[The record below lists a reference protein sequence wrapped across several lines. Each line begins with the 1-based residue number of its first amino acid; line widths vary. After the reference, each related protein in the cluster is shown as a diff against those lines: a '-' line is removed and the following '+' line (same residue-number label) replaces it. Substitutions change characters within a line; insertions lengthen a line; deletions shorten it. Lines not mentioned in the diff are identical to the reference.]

1 MNAPVC
7 AKFTQLMTLIRLLI
21 LLGFFRTA
29 IAQELWMY
37 PNQGQWDDRILFN
50 MPLSSGRLYIE
61 QSGLTFLLSNATL
74 HDHDKHEHN
83 HEETTVYHAIQHRF
97 LHAQST
103 EFTTK
108 DSSAH
113 YHNYFLGNDQSKWKS
128 KIHGVQKVSSEY
140 YFPTGS
146 LYYLTNEPQFAFHI
160 QLNPYGDL
168 HDLDFAI
175 DGADSIFIDQ
185 NGNLHFTHRFGEI
198 TYSAPKAWNIIS
210 ESQKEEVPIDFVLE
224 NNLISFQVGENYNP
238 SLPLFIDPSLT
249 FSTFTGSPV
258 DNWGFTA
265 TPDVNG
271 NLFGG
276 GIVFGSGYPSSTG
289 AYDPSYN
296 SGTGTFPMDVGIT
309 KFNANGTA
317 LLYST
322 YLGGSGNETPHS
334 IVCAPNGELYIYG
347 VTSSTNF
354 PMAGQPFDNTFNG
367 GPYQLQ
373 NSLEFNGSD
382 IYIARLNPNGTALLS
397 STYIG
402 GTSTDGLN
410 AASLFYNYGDQF
422 RGEIVLDANQNV
434 YISSTTT
441 STNFPTAGAF
451 QGLLNGAQDAVVFKM
466 NAGLSQLM
474 WSTYFGGSGAES
486 GNSITVGTNGS
497 VYVAGGTTSSSL
509 AITGGHDLTFN
520 GGSADGYALRINAGS
535 GAMQSGTYMGQSEYD
550 QTYFVRTDVN
560 NSVYVYGQSESSW
573 AITPGCYGNANSG
586 QFIRKYAQDL
596 SVPNWTTMIG
606 ASTGQVEL
614 SPTAFL
620 ISDCY
625 DIYLAGWGGQ
635 LNQLYGQ
642 ASFSTTN
649 NFPVT
654 LDAYQ
659 LNTNGSNFYIAV
671 LDQDASALK
680 YATFM
685 GGITSSSNHV
695 DGGTSRFDNQG
706 RIYHAV
712 CGACGG
718 NDFGF
723 TSTPGSWSPTNQSTN
738 CNLACFKF
746 ELSTIEAI
754 AAQPAPL
761 ICIPQSVFFDNNSQ
775 NANSFFWD
783 FGDGNTSNAYE
794 PIHAYTTPGTY
805 DVLLVAFDSTGCF
818 TPDSVLVTV
827 NIGDFTAGAIQ
838 PTASICAG
846 DSYQLEA
853 FGGSTYTWSPAN
865 VLDNPSSPT
874 PTATI
879 FTTTT
884 FSVIVADSCGSDT
897 LEVILDVSIPSIS
910 LPNDTTICLGE
921 SVPISA
927 TASGNISWS
936 PGNFLNTTSGP
947 NVISTPQNN
956 ITYTATTTSNI
967 GCTAQDSMTILV
979 FNNPPEPQLID
990 SVFLCFGASMP
1001 LTAGGGTSYFWY
1013 PNNNLV
1019 GGNNPTVQINP
1030 LQDQYY
1036 FVDVTNSCGTE
1047 TDSVWVSILTAQIWA
1062 GNDTIVCPG
1071 RPANLWASGAL
1082 YYEWSPAANGSS
1094 ANGSEVSVIPPF
1106 NTTYMVIGTDAQGCQ
1121 DSAYVQVNLFQP
1133 AFVSAGPDIF
1143 AVQGDIIQLTA
1154 DPSGPGTF
1162 LWSPAAEVSCPS
1174 CQSTVVTPNQN
1185 AIYSVFFTDQ
1195 NGCTAQSQVNIF
1207 FDPFFYVPNTFTPD
1221 GDMFNQY
1228 FRVIGGNYLEVE
1240 VSIYDRWGELIYQFN
1255 DLKDYWDGSYN
1266 FRPCQDG
1273 TYTWKI
1279 KYTDYQNRKEILTG
1293 HVNLLR

>member
-1 MNAPVC
+1 MS
-7 AKFTQLMTLIRLLI
+7 LLRF
-21 LLGFFRTA
+21 LVLFGFFQTA
-29 IAQELWMY
+29 FAQGLWMY
-37 PNQGQWDDRILFN
+37 PNQGQWDERILYN

-61 QSGLTFLLSNATL
+61 QEGLTFFLSNATFHA
-74 HDHDKHEHN
+74 HDHDKTVEH
-83 HEETTVYHAIQHRF
+83 HEEAPVYHALQQRF
-97 LHAQST
+97 VHAQKAT
-103 EFTTK
+103 FTSS
-108 DSSAH
+108 DSSQH

-128 KIHGVQKVSSEY
+128 KIHGVKKLNAAH
-140 YFPTGS
+140 YFPNGS
-146 LYYLTNEPQFAFHI
+146 LHYLTNEQQFAFHL
-160 QLNPYGDL
+160 QLEAFADI
-168 HDLDFAI
+168 HELDFEI
-175 DGADSIFIDQ
+175 NGADSLFIDER
-185 NGNLHFTHRFGEI
+185 GILHLTHRFGEI
-198 TYSAPKAWNIIS
+198 TYSAPKAWNLIS
-210 ESQKEEVPIDFVLE
+210 ETEKKEVQVVFAL
-224 NNLISFQVGENYNP
+224 NNNVVSFQVGSDYQP
-238 SLPLFIDPSLT
+238 DLPLYIDPSLT

-276 GIVFGSGYPSSTG
+276 GIVFGSGYPSSSG
-289 AYDPSYN
+289 AFDATYN
-296 SGTGTFPMDVGIT
+296 SGTGSFPMDVGIT

-334 IVCAPNGELYIYG
+334 IVSAANGELYVYG

-354 PMAGQPFDNTFNG
+354 PMAGQPFDNSFNG

-382 IYIARLNPNGTALLS
+382 IYIARFNPNGTALLS
-397 STYIG
+397 STYVG

-434 YISSTTT
+434 YVSSTTT
-441 STNFPTAGAF
+441 SSNFPTQNGF
-451 QGLLNGAQDAVVFKM
+451 QTLLNGSQDAVIFKM

-474 WSTYFGGSGAES
+474 WSSYFGGSGAES
-486 GNSITVGTNGS
+486 GNSIATGTNGS

-520 GGSADGYALRINAGS
+520 GGSADGYALRINAAS
-535 GAMQSGTYMGQSEYD
+535 GALQSGTYMGQSEYD

-560 NSVYVYGQSESSW
+560 NAVYVYGQSESSW

-586 QFIRKYAQDL
+586 QFLRKYAQDL
-596 SVPNWTTMIG
+596 SVTNWTTMIG
-606 ASTGQVEL
+606 AGTGHVEL
-614 SPTAFL
+614 SPTSFL

-671 LDQDASALK
+671 LDQDASSLK

-723 TSTPGSWSPTNQSTN
+723 TSTPGVWSPTNQSSN

-761 ICIPQSVFFDNNSQ
+761 ICIPQNVFFDNNSQ
-775 NANSFFWD
+775 NANSYFWD
-783 FGDGNTSNAYE
+783 FGDGTTSNLYE
-794 PIHAYTTPGTY
+794 PTHAYTTPGVY

-818 TPDSVLVTV
+818 TPDSVIVTV
-827 NIGDFTAGAIQ
+827 NIGAFVAGAVQ
-838 PTASICAG
+838 PNSSICAG

-853 FGGSTYTWSPAN
+853 YGGSTYSWTPAN
-865 VLDNPSSPT
+865 VLNNPSSPT

-884 FSVIVADSCGSDT
+884 FSVIVSDSCGSDT
-897 LEVILDVSIPSIS
+897 LDVTLIVDTPSIT
-910 LPNDTTICLGE
+910 LPNDTTICIGE
-921 SVPISA
+921 SVSITA
-927 TASGNISWS
+927 TATGNINWS
-936 PGNFLNTTSGP
+936 PGNFLNTTTGP
-947 NVISTPQNN
+947 TVISTPQNN
-956 ITYTATTTSNI
+956 ITYTATLTSGI
-967 GCTAQDSMTILV
+967 GCTAQDSMSISV
-979 FNNPPEPQLID
+979 FNNPPVPQLID
-990 SVFLCFGASMP
+990 SVALCYGASMP
-1001 LTAGGGTSYFWY
+1001 LTASGGTTFFWY
-1013 PNNNLV
+1013 PNNNII
-1019 GGNNPTVQINP
+1019 GTNNATVQINP
-1030 LQDQYY
+1030 LVPQYY
-1036 FVDVTNSCGTE
+1036 YVDVTNSCGTE

-1071 RPANLWASGAL
+1071 QAASLWASGAL
-1082 YYEWSPAANGSS
+1082 YYEWSPSANGSS
-1094 ANGSEVSVIPPF
+1094 ANGAQVSVIPPY

-1133 AFVSAGPDIF
+1133 AFVSAGPDIY
-1143 AVQGDIIQLTA
+1143 AVQGDDIQLTA

-1162 LWSPAAEVSCPS
+1162 LWSPPDEVSCPS
-1174 CQSTVVTPNQN
+1174 CQSTTVNPYQN

-1195 NGCTAQSQVNIF
+1195 NGCTAQSQVHIF

-1240 VSIYDRWGELIYQFN
+1240 VSIYNRWGELIYEFT
-1255 DLKDYWDGSYN
+1255 DLKDYWDGTYN

>member
-1 MNAPVC
+1 M
-7 AKFTQLMTLIRLLI
+7 KLLLRLF
-21 LLGFFRTA
+21 LLFGWVHFSF
-29 IAQELWMY
+29 AQKVWMY
-37 PNQGQWDDRILFN
+37 PNKGQWDDRILYN
-50 MPLSSGRLYIE
+50 LPLSSGRVYIE
-61 QSGLTFLLSNATL
+61 NEGLTFFLSNATH
-74 HDHDKHEHN
+74 HDHQAAEHDVKDHDELGQYQCIKHIFKHGQNAHFE
-83 HEETTVYHAIQHRF
+83 A
-97 LHAQST
+97 
-103 EFTTK
+103 K
-108 DSSAH
+108 DSSSH
-113 YHNYFLGNDQSKWKS
+113 YHNYFIGNDPSDWKS
-128 KIHGVQKVSSEY
+128 GVRGYTSLIDPN
-140 YFPTGS
+140 YFEDGK
-146 LYYLTNEPQFAFHI
+146 LIYLTENNQLSFHLELAAQGDISQFAFQI
-160 QLNPYGDL
+160 Q
-168 HDLDFAI
+168 
-175 DGADSIFIDQ
+175 GADSVWIDAH
-185 NGNLHFTHRFGEI
+185 GNLRLQHRFGEI
-198 TYSAPKAWNIIS
+198 SYSKPLAWNINANGD
-210 ESQKEEVPIDFVLE
+210 KLEVPIHWTSKNGQIDFIL
-224 NNLISFQVGENYNP
+224 GEGYDP
-238 SLPLFIDPSLT
+238 SLALYIDPSLT

-276 GIVFGSGYPSSTG
+276 GIVFGSGYPTTVG
-289 AYDPSYN
+289 AFDASYN
-296 SGTGTFPMDVGIT
+296 AGTGSFPMDVSIT
-309 KFNANGTA
+309 KFNATGTA

-334 IVCAPNGELYIYG
+334 IVCAPNGELFVYG

-354 PMAGQPFDNTFNG
+354 PMAGSSYDNSFNG

-382 IYIARLNPNGTALLS
+382 IYISRFNAAGTSLLA
-397 STYIG
+397 STYVG
-402 GTSTDGLN
+402 GSSTDGLN
-410 AASLFYNYGDQF
+410 SASLFYNYGDQF

-434 YISSTTT
+434 YVSSTTT
-441 STNFPTAGAF
+441 SSNFPTANAF
-451 QGLLNGAQDAVVFKM
+451 QATLNGTQDAVVFKL
-466 NAGLSQLM
+466 NNNLSQLL
-474 WSTYFGGSGAES
+474 WSSYFGGSGSES
-486 GNSITVGTNGS
+486 GNSIATGSNGS
-497 VYVAGGTTSSSL
+497 VYVAGGTTSTSL
-509 AITGGHDLTFN
+509 PISGGNDLTFN
-520 GGSADGYALRINAGS
+520 GGSADGYALRINSAS
-535 GAMQSGTYMGQSEYD
+535 GALQSGTYMGQAEYD

-560 NSVYVYGQSESSW
+560 NGVYVYGQSQSAW
-573 AITPGCYGNANSG
+573 AISPGCYGNANSG
-586 QFIRKYAQDL
+586 QFIRKYSTDL
-596 SVPNWTTMIG
+596 ANINWTTMIG
-606 ASTGQVEL
+606 AGTGNVEL

-685 GGITSSSNHV
+685 GGLNSSSNHV

-723 TSTPGSWSPTNQSTN
+723 TSTPGVWSPTNQSSN

-805 DVLLVAFDSTGCF
+805 DVLLVAYDSTGCF
-818 TPDSVLVTV
+818 TPDSVIVTV
-827 NIGDFTAGAIQ
+827 NIGSFTAGAIQ
-838 PTASICAG
+838 PTATICPG

-853 FGGSTYTWSPAN
+853 YGGSTYSWSPAN
-865 VLDNPSSPT
+865 VLDNPNIAE

-879 FTTTT
+879 SSTTT

-897 LEVILDVSIPSIS
+897 LQVTLNVNAPTIS
-910 LPNDTTICLGE
+910 LPNDTTICIGE
-921 SVPISA
+921 SIPLTA
-927 TASGNISWS
+927 TGSGTITWS
-936 PGNFLNTTSGP
+936 PGNFLNTTSGA
-947 NVISTPQNN
+947 NVISTPQND
-956 ITYTATTTSNI
+956 ITYTATVTSSN

-979 FNNPPEPQLID
+979 FNNPPVPQLID
-990 SVFLCFGASMP
+990 SVVLCYGTAMP
-1001 LTAGGGTSYFWY
+1001 LSASGGTSYAWY
-1013 PNNNLV
+1013 PTNNLL
-1019 GGNNPTVQINP
+1019 GGNSATVQISP
-1030 LQDQYY
+1030 LIPQYY
-1036 FVDVTNSCGTE
+1036 YVDVTNSCGTE

-1062 GNDTIVCPG
+1062 GSDTIVCPG
-1071 RPANLWASGAL
+1071 QTAQLWASGAL
-1082 YYEWSPAANGSS
+1082 YYEWYPGAAGSTNNG
-1094 ANGSEVSVIPPF
+1094 AMVSVLPPT
-1106 NTTYMVIGTDAQGCQ
+1106 NTTYLVIGTDAQGCQ
-1121 DSAYVQVNLFQP
+1121 DSATVQVNVF
-1133 AFVSAGPDIF
+1133 AAAYVNAGADVY
-1143 AVQGDIIQLTA
+1143 AVQGDVIQLNALT
-1154 DPSGPGTF
+1154 SGPGSV
-1162 LWSPAAEVSCPS
+1162 LWSPADEVSCVNCISTQVSPS
-1174 CQSTVVTPNQN
+1174 QN
-1185 AIYSVFFTDQ
+1185 ALYSVFFTDQ
-1195 NGCTAQSQVNIF
+1195 NGCTAQSQVNIY

-1240 VSIYDRWGELIYQFN
+1240 VSIYDRWGELIFEFK
-1255 DLKDYWDGSYN
+1255 DLKDYWDGTYN
-1266 FRPCQDG
+1266 YRPCQDG

-1279 KYTDYQNRKEILTG
+1279 KYTDFKNNKEVITG

>member
-1 MNAPVC
+1 MS
-7 AKFTQLMTLIRLLI
+7 LLRF
-21 LLGFFRTA
+21 LVLFGFFQTA
-29 IAQELWMY
+29 FAQGLWMY
-37 PNQGQWDDRILFN
+37 PNQGQWDERILYN
-50 MPLSSGRLYIE
+50 MPLSSGRLYVE
-61 QSGLTFLLSNATL
+61 QEGLTFFLSNATFHA
-74 HDHDKHEHN
+74 HDHDKTVEH
-83 HEETTVYHAIQHRF
+83 HEEAPVYHALQQRF
-97 LHAQST
+97 VHAQKAT
-103 EFTTK
+103 FTSS
-108 DSSAH
+108 DSSQH

-128 KIHGVQKVSSEY
+128 KIHGVKKLNAAH
-140 YFPTGS
+140 YFPNGS
-146 LYYLTNEPQFAFHI
+146 LHYLTNEQQFAFHL
-160 QLNPYGDL
+160 QLEAFADI
-168 HDLDFAI
+168 HELDFEI
-175 DGADSIFIDQ
+175 NGADSLFIDER
-185 NGNLHFTHRFGEI
+185 GILHLTHRFGEI
-198 TYSAPKAWNIIS
+198 TYSAPKAWNLIS
-210 ESQKEEVPIDFVLE
+210 ETEKKEVQVVFAL
-224 NNLISFQVGENYNP
+224 NNNVVSFQVGSDYQP
-238 SLPLFIDPSLT
+238 DLPLYIDPSLT

-276 GIVFGSGYPSSTG
+276 GIVFGSGYPSSSG
-289 AYDPSYN
+289 AFDATYN
-296 SGTGTFPMDVGIT
+296 SGTGSFPMDVGIT

-334 IVCAPNGELYIYG
+334 IVSAANGELYVYG

-354 PMAGQPFDNTFNG
+354 PMAGQPFDNSFNG

-382 IYIARLNPNGTALLS
+382 IYIARFNPNGTALLS
-397 STYIG
+397 STYVG

-434 YISSTTT
+434 YVSSTTT
-441 STNFPTAGAF
+441 STNFPTQNGF
-451 QGLLNGAQDAVVFKM
+451 QTLLNGSQDAVIFKM

-474 WSTYFGGSGAES
+474 WSSYFGGSGAES
-486 GNSITVGTNGS
+486 GNSIATGTNGS

-520 GGSADGYALRINAGS
+520 GGSADGYALRINAAS
-535 GAMQSGTYMGQSEYD
+535 GALQSGTYMGQSEYD

-560 NSVYVYGQSESSW
+560 NAVYVYGQSESSW

-586 QFIRKYAQDL
+586 QFLRKYAQDL
-596 SVPNWTTMIG
+596 SVTNWTTMIG
-606 ASTGQVEL
+606 AGTGHVEL

-671 LDQDASALK
+671 LDQDASSLK

-723 TSTPGSWSPTNQSTN
+723 TSTPGVWSQTNQSSN

-761 ICIPQSVFFDNNSQ
+761 ICIPQNVFFDNNSQ
-775 NANSFFWD
+775 NANSYFWD
-783 FGDGNTSNAYE
+783 FGDGTTSNLYE
-794 PIHAYTTPGTY
+794 PTHAYTTPGVY

-818 TPDSVLVTV
+818 TPDSVIVTV
-827 NIGDFTAGAIQ
+827 NIGAFVAGAVQ
-838 PTASICAG
+838 PNSSICAG

-853 FGGSTYTWSPAN
+853 YGGSTYSWTPAN
-865 VLDNPSSPT
+865 VLNNPSSPT

-884 FSVIVADSCGSDT
+884 FSVIVSDSCGSDT
-897 LEVILDVSIPSIS
+897 LDVTLIVDTPSIT
-910 LPNDTTICLGE
+910 LPNDTTICIGE
-921 SVPISA
+921 SVSITA
-927 TASGNISWS
+927 TATGNINWS
-936 PGNFLNTTSGP
+936 PGNFLNTTTGP
-947 NVISTPQNN
+947 TVISTPQNN
-956 ITYTATTTSNI
+956 ITYTATLTSGI
-967 GCTAQDSMTILV
+967 GCTAQDSMSISV
-979 FNNPPEPQLID
+979 FNNPPVPQLID
-990 SVFLCFGASMP
+990 SVALCYGASMP
-1001 LTAGGGTSYFWY
+1001 LTASGGTTFFWY
-1013 PNNNLV
+1013 PNNNII
-1019 GGNNPTVQINP
+1019 GTNNATVQINP
-1030 LQDQYY
+1030 LVPQYY
-1036 FVDVTNSCGTE
+1036 YVDVTNSCGTE

-1071 RPANLWASGAL
+1071 QAASLWASGAL
-1082 YYEWSPAANGSS
+1082 YYEWSPSANGSS
-1094 ANGSEVSVIPPF
+1094 ANGAQVSVIPPY

-1133 AFVSAGPDIF
+1133 AFVSAGPDIY
-1143 AVQGDIIQLTA
+1143 AVQGDDIQLTA

-1162 LWSPAAEVSCPS
+1162 LWSPPDEVSCPS
-1174 CQSTVVTPNQN
+1174 CQSTTVNPYQN

-1195 NGCTAQSQVNIF
+1195 NGCTAQSQVHIF

-1240 VSIYDRWGELIYQFN
+1240 VSIYNRWGELIYEFT
-1255 DLKDYWDGSYN
+1255 DLKDYWDGTYN
-1266 FRPCQDG
+1266 FRPYQDG

>member
-1 MNAPVC
+1 MS
-7 AKFTQLMTLIRLLI
+7 LLRF
-21 LLGFFRTA
+21 LVLFGFFQTA
-29 IAQELWMY
+29 FAQDLWMY
-37 PNQGQWDDRILFN
+37 PNQGQWDERILYN
-50 MPLSSGRLYIE
+50 MPLSSGRLYVE
-61 QSGLTFLLSNATL
+61 QEGLTFFLSNATF
-74 HDHDKHEHN
+74 HAHAHDKTVEH
-83 HEETTVYHAIQHRF
+83 HEEAPVYHALQQRF
-97 LHAQST
+97 VHAQKAI
-103 EFTTK
+103 FTSS
-108 DSSAH
+108 DSSQH

-128 KIHGVQKVSSEY
+128 KIHGVKKLNAAH
-140 YFPTGS
+140 YFPNGS
-146 LYYLTNEPQFAFHI
+146 LHYLTNEQQFAFHL
-160 QLNPYGDL
+160 QLEAFADI
-168 HDLDFAI
+168 HELDFEI
-175 DGADSIFIDQ
+175 NGADSLFIDER
-185 NGNLHFTHRFGEI
+185 GILHLTHRFGEI
-198 TYSAPKAWNIIS
+198 TYSAPKAWNLIS
-210 ESQKEEVPIDFVLE
+210 ETEKKEVQVVFAL
-224 NNLISFQVGENYNP
+224 NNNVVSFQVGSDYQP
-238 SLPLFIDPSLT
+238 DLPLYIDPSLT

-276 GIVFGSGYPSSTG
+276 GIVFGSGYPSSSG
-289 AYDPSYN
+289 AFDATYN
-296 SGTGTFPMDVGIT
+296 SGTGSFPMDVGIT

-334 IVCAPNGELYIYG
+334 IVSAANGELYVYG

-354 PMAGQPFDNTFNG
+354 PMAGQPFDNSFNG

-382 IYIARLNPNGTALLS
+382 IYIARFNPNGTALLS
-397 STYIG
+397 STYVG

-434 YISSTTT
+434 YVSSTTT
-441 STNFPTAGAF
+441 STNFPTQNGF
-451 QGLLNGAQDAVVFKM
+451 QTLLNGSQDAVIFKM

-474 WSTYFGGSGAES
+474 WSSYFGGSGAES
-486 GNSITVGTNGS
+486 GNSIATGTNGS

-520 GGSADGYALRINAGS
+520 GGSADGYALRINAAS
-535 GAMQSGTYMGQSEYD
+535 GALQSGTYMGQSEYD

-560 NSVYVYGQSESSW
+560 NAVYVYGQSESSW

-586 QFIRKYAQDL
+586 QFLRKYAQDL
-596 SVPNWTTMIG
+596 SVTNWTTMIG
-606 ASTGQVEL
+606 AGTGHVEL

-671 LDQDASALK
+671 LDQDASSLK

-723 TSTPGSWSPTNQSTN
+723 TSTPGVWSPTNQSSN

-761 ICIPQSVFFDNNSQ
+761 ICIPQNVFFDNNSQ

-783 FGDGNTSNAYE
+783 FGDGTTSNLYE
-794 PIHAYTTPGTY
+794 PTHAYTTPGVY

-818 TPDSVLVTV
+818 TPDSVIVTV
-827 NIGDFTAGAIQ
+827 NIGSFVAGAVQ
-838 PTASICAG
+838 PNSSICAG

-853 FGGSTYTWSPAN
+853 YGGSTYSWTPAN
-865 VLDNPSSPT
+865 VLNNPSSPT

-884 FSVIVADSCGSDT
+884 FSVIVSDSCGSDT
-897 LEVILDVSIPSIS
+897 LDVTLVVDSPSIT
-910 LPNDTTICLGE
+910 LPNDTTICIGE
-921 SVPISA
+921 SVSITA
-927 TASGNISWS
+927 TATGNINWS
-936 PGNFLNTTSGP
+936 PGNFLNTTTGST
-947 NVISTPQNN
+947 VISTPQNN
-956 ITYTATTTSNI
+956 ITYTATLTSGI
-967 GCTAQDSMTILV
+967 GCTAQDSMSISV
-979 FNNPPEPQLID
+979 FNNPPVPQLID
-990 SVFLCFGASMP
+990 SVALCYGASMP
-1001 LTAGGGTSYFWY
+1001 LTASGGTTFFWY
-1013 PNNNLV
+1013 PNNNII
-1019 GGNNPTVQINP
+1019 GTNNATVQINP
-1030 LQDQYY
+1030 LVPQYY
-1036 FVDVTNSCGTE
+1036 YVDVTNSCGTE

-1071 RPANLWASGAL
+1071 QAASLWASGAL
-1082 YYEWSPAANGSS
+1082 YYEWSPSANGSS
-1094 ANGSEVSVIPPF
+1094 ANGAQVSVIPPY

-1133 AFVSAGPDIF
+1133 AFVSAGPDIY
-1143 AVQGDIIQLTA
+1143 AVQGDDIQLTA

-1162 LWSPAAEVSCPS
+1162 LWSPPDEVSCPS
-1174 CQSTVVTPNQN
+1174 CQSTTVNPYQN

-1195 NGCTAQSQVNIF
+1195 NGCTAQSQVHIF

-1240 VSIYDRWGELIYQFN
+1240 VSIYNRWGELIYEFT
-1255 DLKDYWDGSYN
+1255 DLKDYWDGTYN

>member
-1 MNAPVC
+1 
-7 AKFTQLMTLIRLLI
+7 
-21 LLGFFRTA
+21 
-29 IAQELWMY
+29 MY
-37 PNQGQWDDRILFN
+37 PNQGQWDARILYN
-50 MPLSSGRLYIE
+50 LPLSSGRLYIE
-61 QSGLTFLLSNATL
+61 QEGLTFFLSNATF
-74 HDHDKHEHN
+74 HAHNDHDLAAEESHEH
-83 HEETTVYHAIQHRF
+83 HEPTAYHAIKHRF
-97 LHAQST
+97 LHSQAA
-103 EFTTK
+103 EFTAK

-113 YHNYFLGNDQSKWKS
+113 YHNYFIGNDQSKWKT
-128 KIHGVQKVSSEY
+128 KVHGVGQLNAND
-140 YFPTGS
+140 FFTGGA
-146 LYYLTNEPQFAFHI
+146 LKYLFDNRQFAFHL
-160 QLNPYGDL
+160 QLDAQADI
-168 HDLDFAI
+168 HQFDFELI
-175 DGADSIFIDQ
+175 GADSLFIDAA
-185 NGNLHFTHRFGEI
+185 GNLHLTHQFGEI
-198 TYSAPKAWNIIS
+198 TYSAPKAWNLLS
-210 ESQKEEVPIDFVLE
+210 ETEKTAVPIQFTLT
-224 NNLISFQVGENYNP
+224 NNIISFQVDASYNAN
-238 SLPLFIDPSLT
+238 LPLYIDPSLT
-249 FSTFTGSPV
+249 FSTFTGSPT

-276 GIVFGSGYPSSTG
+276 GIVFGSGYPTTTG
-289 AYDPSYN
+289 AYDTSYN
-296 SGTGTFPMDVGIT
+296 SGTGSFPMDVSIT

-322 YLGGSGNETPHS
+322 YLGGAGNETPHS
-334 IVCAPNGELYIYG
+334 IVSAPNGELFVYG

-354 PMAGQPFDNTFNG
+354 PMAGQPFDNSFNG
-367 GPYQLQ
+367 GPYQIQ

-382 IYIARLNPNGTALLS
+382 IYIARFNPNGTALLA

-402 GTSTDGLN
+402 GSSTDGLN
-410 AASLFYNYGDQF
+410 AVSLSYNYGDQF

-434 YISSTTT
+434 YVSSTTT
-441 STNFPTAGAF
+441 STNFPTQNGF
-451 QGLLNGAQDAVVFKM
+451 QNLLNGAQDAVVFKM
-466 NAGLSQLM
+466 NTGLSQLM

-486 GNSITVGTNGS
+486 GNSITIGSNGS
-497 VYVAGGTTSSSL
+497 AYVAGGTTSSSL

-520 GGSADGYALRINAGS
+520 GGSADGYALRINAAS

-550 QTYFVRTDVN
+550 QTYFVRTDVDN
-560 NSVYVYGQSESSW
+560 AVYVYGQSQSSW

-586 QFIRKYAQDL
+586 QFLRKYAQDL
-596 SVPNWTTMIG
+596 SVTNWTTMIG
-606 ASTGQVEL
+606 AGTGNVEI

-654 LDAYQ
+654 LDAYE

-671 LDQDASALK
+671 LDQNASALK

-685 GGITSSSNHV
+685 GGINSSSNHV

-723 TSTPGSWSPTNQSTN
+723 TSTPGVWSPTNQSTN

-746 ELSTIEAI
+746 ELNTIEAI

-794 PIHAYTTPGTY
+794 PIHAYLTPGIY

-818 TPDSVLVTV
+818 TPDSVTVTV
-827 NIGDFTAGAIQ
+827 NIGSFTAGAIQ
-838 PTASICAG
+838 PTTSICAG

-853 FGGSTYTWSPAN
+853 FGGSTYAWSPAN
-865 VLDNPSSPT
+865 VLNDPSSPT

-879 FTTTT
+879 FNTTT
-884 FSVIVADSCGSDT
+884 FSVIVSDSCGSDT
-897 LEVILDVSIPSIS
+897 LSITLDVSIPSIT
-910 LPNDTTICLGE
+910 LPNDTTICIGE
-921 SVPISA
+921 SVNISA
-927 TASGNISWS
+927 AATGNINWS
-936 PGNFLNTTSGP
+936 PGNFLNTTTGA
-947 NVISTPQNN
+947 NVIATPQNN
-956 ITYTATTTSNI
+956 ITYTATVTSGI
-967 GCTAQDSMTILV
+967 GCTAQDSMSIVV
-979 FNNPPEPQLID
+979 FNNPPQPQLID
-990 SVFLCFGASMP
+990 SVNLCYGTSMP
-1001 LTAGGGTSYFWY
+1001 LTAAGGTSYFWY
-1013 PNNNLV
+1013 PSNNLV
-1019 GGNNPTVQINP
+1019 GATNPTVQINP
-1030 LQDQYY
+1030 LQGQYY
-1036 FVDVTNSCGTE
+1036 YVDVTNSCGTE
-1047 TDSVWVSILTAQIWA
+1047 TDSVWVTILTAQITA

-1071 RPANLWASGAL
+1071 RPASLWASGAL
-1082 YYEWSPAANGSS
+1082 YYEWSPSANGSS
-1094 ANGSEVSVIPPF
+1094 ANGAQVSVLPPF

-1121 DSAYVQVNLFQP
+1121 DSAYVQVNLYQP
-1133 AFVSAGPDIF
+1133 AFVNAGADIF
-1143 AVQGDIIQLTA
+1143 AIQGDVIQLTA
-1154 DPSGPGTF
+1154 DPSGPGAF
-1162 LWSPAAEVSCPS
+1162 LWSPPDEVSCVT

-1195 NGCTAQSQVNIF
+1195 NGCTAQSQVHIF

-1228 FRVIGGNYLEVE
+1228 FRIIGGNYLEVE
-1240 VSIYDRWGELIYQFN
+1240 VSIYDRWGELIYEFT

-1279 KYTDYQNRKEILTG
+1279 IYTDYQNRKEVLTG

>member
-1 MNAPVC
+1 MN
-7 AKFTQLMTLIRLLI
+7 LIRVLFLVSLI
-21 LLGFFRTA
+21 QTA
-29 IAQELWMY
+29 FAQEIWMY
-37 PNQGQWDDRILFN
+37 PNHGQWDNRILYN

-61 QSGLTFLLSNATL
+61 QQGLTYFLSDATF
-74 HDHDKHEHN
+74 HN
-83 HEETTVYHAIQHRF
+83 HETKETHEAHEGTTYHAIKHQF
-97 LHAQST
+97 LHAQNAS
-103 EFTTK
+103 FTAQ
-108 DSSAH
+108 DSSTH
-113 YHNYFLGNDQSKWKS
+113 YHNYFIGNDQSKWKS
-128 KIHGVQKVSSEY
+128 NVHGVRQLSASN
-140 YFPTGS
+140 FFTGGD
-146 LYYLTNEPQFAFHI
+146 LKYLIDKQQFAFHL
-160 QLNPYGDL
+160 QLFPHSDI
-168 HDLDFAI
+168 HQFDFQI
-175 DGADSIFIDQ
+175 LGADTMFIDAQ
-185 NGNLHFTHRFGEI
+185 GFLHLTHRFGEI
-198 TYSAPKAWNIIS
+198 TYSAPKAWNILS
-210 ESQKEEVPIDFVLE
+210 ESQRTEVPIQFVIE
-224 NNLISFQVGENYNP
+224 KDIVSFQVGSSYDPNFALY
-238 SLPLFIDPSLT
+238 IDPSLT

-276 GIVFGSGYPSSTG
+276 GIVFGSGYPSTAG

-322 YLGGSGNETPHS
+322 YIGGSGNETPHS

-354 PMAGQPFDNTFNG
+354 PMAGQSYDNTFNG
-367 GPYQLQ
+367 GPYLTYDA
-373 NSLEFNGSD
+373 LEFNGTD
-382 IYIARLNPNGTALLS
+382 IYVARLNATGTALLS
-397 STYIG
+397 STYVG
-402 GTSTDGLN
+402 GTNTDGMNISALN
-410 AASLFYNYGDQF
+410 YNYGDHY

-434 YISSTTT
+434 YISSTTI
-441 STNFPTAGAF
+441 STNFPTTNAF
-451 QGLLNGAQDAVVFKM
+451 QGLLNGTQDAVVFKM
-466 NAGLSQLM
+466 NSGLSQM
-474 WSTYFGGSGAES
+474 FWSTYFGGSGVES
-486 GNSITVGTNGS
+486 GNSITTGTNGS

-520 GGSADGYALRINAGS
+520 GGISDGYALRINAAS
-535 GAMQSGTYMGQSEYD
+535 GALQSGTYMGQSEYD

-573 AITPGCYGNANSG
+573 AVTPGCYANANSG
-586 QFIRKYAQDL
+586 QFLRKYAQDL
-596 SVPNWTTMIG
+596 SVTNWTTMIG
-606 ASTGQVEL
+606 AATGHVEI

-620 ISDCY
+620 ISDCF
-625 DIYLAGWGGQ
+625 DIYLAGWGGT
-635 LNQLYGQ
+635 LNTIY
-642 ASFSTTN
+642 APAIYSTTN

-685 GGITSSSNHV
+685 GGINSSSNHV

-718 NDFGF
+718 NDYGF

-754 AAQPAPL
+754 AAQPQPL
-761 ICIPQSVFFDNNSQ
+761 ICIPQSVYFDNNSL

-783 FGDGNTSNAYE
+783 FGDGTTSSVYE

-818 TPDSVLVTV
+818 TPDSVTVTV
-827 NIGDFTAGAIQ
+827 NIGGFTAGAVQ
-838 PTASICAG
+838 PAVSICPG
-846 DSYQLEA
+846 DSYQLDA
-853 FGGSTYTWSPAN
+853 YGGTTYSWSPAN
-865 VLDNPSSPT
+865 VLNNPT
-874 PTATI
+874 IANPTATI
-879 FTTTT
+879 FATTT
-884 FSVIVADSCGSDT
+884 FSVIIADSCGSDT
-897 LEVILDVSIPSIS
+897 VQVTLDVSAPTIS
-910 LPNDTTICLGE
+910 LPNDTTICIGE
-921 SVPISA
+921 SVNIAA
-927 TASGNISWS
+927 TASGTVSWS
-936 PGNFLNTTSGP
+936 PGNFLNTTNGT
-947 NVISTPQNN
+947 NVISTPANN
-956 ITYTATTTSNI
+956 ITYTATTTSAN
-967 GCTAQDSMTILV
+967 GCTAQDSISITV
-979 FNNPPEPQLID
+979 FNNPPVPQLID
-990 SVFLCFGASMP
+990 SVALCYGTSMP
-1001 LTAGGGTSYFWY
+1001 LTAAGGTSYFWY

-1019 GGNNPTVQINP
+1019 GATNQTVQINP
-1030 LQDQYY
+1030 LVGQYY

-1047 TDSVWVSILTAQIWA
+1047 TDSVWVAILTAQIYA

-1082 YYEWSPAANGSS
+1082 YYEWSPSANGSS
-1094 ANGSEVSVIPPF
+1094 ANGAQVSVLPPY

-1121 DSAYVQVNLFQP
+1121 DSAYVQVNVYQP
-1133 AFVSAGPDIF
+1133 AFVSAGSDIF
-1143 AVQGDIIQLTA
+1143 AVQGDVIQLTA
-1154 DPSGPGTF
+1154 DPSGPGAF
-1162 LWSPAAEVSCPS
+1162 LWTPQDEVSCPT
-1174 CQSTVVTPNQN
+1174 CQSTEVTPNQN
-1185 AIYSVFFTDQ
+1185 AIYSVYFTDE

-1228 FRVIGGNYLEVE
+1228 FRVVGGNFLEVE
-1240 VSIYDRWGELIYQFN
+1240 VSIYDRWGELIYQFS
-1255 DLKDYWDGSYN
+1255 DLKDYWDGTYN

-1279 KYTDYQNRKEILTG
+1279 KYTDYLNRKEVLTG

>member
-1 MNAPVC
+1 MNV
-7 AKFTQLMTLIRLLI
+7 LRLLVI
-21 LLGFFRTA
+21 LGFFHTA
-29 IAQELWMY
+29 FAQDLWLY
-37 PNQGQWDDRILFN
+37 PNQGQWDERILYN
-50 MPLSSGRLYIE
+50 MPLSSGRLYVE
-61 QSGLTFLLSNATL
+61 QEGLTFFLSNATFHN
-74 HDHDKHEHN
+74 HDHEKAQEH
-83 HEETTVYHAIQHRF
+83 HDESTVYHAIQQRF
-97 LHAQST
+97 VHAQNT
-103 EFTTK
+103 TFTAR
-108 DSSAH
+108 DSSEH

-128 KIHGVQKVSSEY
+128 KVHGVKKLNADG
-140 YFPTGS
+140 YFPNGS
-146 LYYLTNEPQFAFHI
+146 LHYLTDDRQFAFHL
-160 QLNPYGDL
+160 QLNPLADL
-168 HDLDFAI
+168 HELDFAI
-175 DGADSIFIDQ
+175 TGADSIFIDEL
-185 NGNLHFTHRFGEI
+185 GLLHLTHRFGEI
-198 TYSAPKAWNIIS
+198 TYSAPKAWNLIS
-210 ESQKEEVPIDFVLE
+210 ATQKEEVAIQFTLDK
-224 NNLISFQVGENYNP
+224 NIISFQVGANYNP
-238 SLPLFIDPSLT
+238 NLPLYIDPSLT
-249 FSTFTGSPV
+249 FSTFTGSPA

-265 TPDVNG
+265 TPDANG

-276 GIVFGSGYPSSTG
+276 GIVFGSGYPSSAG
-289 AYDPSYN
+289 AFDATYN

-309 KFNANGTA
+309 KFNATGTA

-334 IVCAPNGELYIYG
+334 IVCATNGELFVYG

-354 PMAGQPFDNTFNG
+354 PMAGASYDNSFNG
-367 GPYQLQ
+367 GPYVTYDA
-373 NSLEFNGSD
+373 LEFNGTD
-382 IYIARLNPNGTALLS
+382 IYVAHFNATGTALIA
-397 STYIG
+397 STYLG
-402 GTSTDGLN
+402 GNNTDGLN
-410 AASLFYNYGDQF
+410 ISALNYNYGDHY
-422 RGEIVLDANQNV
+422 RGEIVLDANMNV
-434 YISSTTT
+434 FISSTTN
-441 STNFPTAGAF
+441 SSNFPTVNASQTIM
-451 QGLLNGAQDAVVFKM
+451 QGSQDAVILRM
-466 NAGLSQLM
+466 NPGLSTLN
-474 WSTYFGGSGAES
+474 WSTYFGGSGVDS
-486 GNSITVGTNGS
+486 GNSICVGTNGS
-497 VYVAGGTTSSSL
+497 VYVAGGTNSTSL
-509 AITGGHDLTFN
+509 ALPSGNDLTFN
-520 GGSADGYALRINAGS
+520 GGMTDGYAIRLNATS
-535 GAMQSGTYMGQSEYD
+535 GGIQAGTYMGLSEYD
-550 QTYFVRTDVN
+550 QTYFVRTDVV
-560 NSVYVYGQSESSW
+560 NSIYVYGQTESAW
-573 AITPGCYGNANSG
+573 AISPGCYGNANSG
-586 QFIRKYAQDL
+586 QFIRKYSQDL
-596 SVPNWTTMIG
+596 LNINWTTMIG
-606 ASTGQVEL
+606 ASTGHAEI

-635 LNQLYGQ
+635 LNQIYGQ
-642 ASFSTTN
+642 SIYSTTN

-685 GGITSSSNHV
+685 GGTTGSYNHV

-718 NDFGF
+718 NDYGF
-723 TSTPGSWSPTNQSTN
+723 TSTPGSWSPTNQSSN

-761 ICIPQSVFFDNNSQ
+761 ICIPQNVFFDNNSQ

-783 FGDGNTSNAYE
+783 FGDGNTSTAYE

-818 TPDSVLVTV
+818 TPDSVTVTV
-827 NIGDFTAGAIQ
+827 NIGAFTAGAIQ

-846 DSYQLEA
+846 DTYQLEA

-865 VLDNPSSPT
+865 VLDDPSSPT

-897 LEVILDVSIPSIS
+897 LEVILNVNIPSIT
-910 LPNDTTICLGE
+910 LPNDTTICIGE
-921 SVPISA
+921 SVPITA
-927 TASGNISWS
+927 TASGNVSWS
-936 PGNFLNTTSGP
+936 PGSFLNTTTGA
-947 NVISTPQNN
+947 NVIATPQSN

-967 GCTAQDSMTILV
+967 GCTAQDSIAISV
-979 FNNPPEPQLID
+979 FNNPPVPQLID
-990 SVFLCFGASMP
+990 SVALCYGNAMP
-1001 LTAGGGTSYFWY
+1001 LTASGGTSYFWY
-1013 PNNNLV
+1013 PNNDLI
-1019 GGNNPTVQINP
+1019 GANNPTVQISP
-1030 LQDQYY
+1030 TTGQYY
-1036 FVDVTNSCGTE
+1036 YVDVTNSCGTE

-1082 YYEWSPAANGSS
+1082 YYEWSPAANGTS
-1094 ANGSEVSVIPPF
+1094 ANGAQVSVLPPF

-1121 DSAYVQVNLFQP
+1121 DSAYVQVNLYQP

-1143 AVQGDIIQLTA
+1143 ALQGDVIQLTA
-1154 DPSGPGTF
+1154 DPSGPGAF
-1162 LWSPAAEVSCPS
+1162 LWSPSDEVSCAN
-1174 CQSTVVTPNQN
+1174 CQFTTVTPNQN
-1185 AIYSVFFTDQ
+1185 AIYSVYFTDQ
-1195 NGCTAQSQVNIF
+1195 NGCTAQSQVNIYY
-1207 FDPFFYVPNTFTPD
+1207 DPFFYVPNTFTPD

-1228 FRVIGGNYLEVE
+1228 FRVVGGNYLEVE
-1240 VSIYDRWGELIYQFN
+1240 VSIYNRWGELIYQFT
-1255 DLKDYWDGSYN
+1255 DLKDYWDGTYN

>member
-1 MNAPVC
+1 MS
-7 AKFTQLMTLIRLLI
+7 LLRF
-21 LLGFFRTA
+21 LVLFGFFQTA
-29 IAQELWMY
+29 FAQDLWMY
-37 PNQGQWDDRILFN
+37 PNQGQWDERILYN
-50 MPLSSGRLYIE
+50 MPLSSGRLYVE
-61 QSGLTFLLSNATL
+61 QEGLTFFLSNATF
-74 HDHDKHEHN
+74 HAHAHDKTVEH
-83 HEETTVYHAIQHRF
+83 HEEALVYHALQQRF
-97 LHAQST
+97 VHAQKAI
-103 EFTTK
+103 FTSS
-108 DSSAH
+108 DSSQH

-128 KIHGVQKVSSEY
+128 KIHGVKKLNAAH
-140 YFPTGS
+140 YFPNGS
-146 LYYLTNEPQFAFHI
+146 LHYLTNEQQFAFHL
-160 QLNPYGDL
+160 QLEAFADI
-168 HDLDFAI
+168 HELDFEI
-175 DGADSIFIDQ
+175 NGADSLFIDER
-185 NGNLHFTHRFGEI
+185 GILHLTHRFGEI
-198 TYSAPKAWNIIS
+198 TYSAPKAWNLIS
-210 ESQKEEVPIDFVLE
+210 ETEKKEVQVVFAL
-224 NNLISFQVGENYNP
+224 NNNVVSFQVGSDYQP
-238 SLPLFIDPSLT
+238 DLPLYIDPSLT

-276 GIVFGSGYPSSTG
+276 GIVFGSGYPSSSG
-289 AYDPSYN
+289 AFDATYN
-296 SGTGTFPMDVGIT
+296 SGTGSFPMDVGIT

-334 IVCAPNGELYIYG
+334 IVSAANGELYVYG

-354 PMAGQPFDNTFNG
+354 PMAGQPFDNSFNG

-382 IYIARLNPNGTALLS
+382 IYIARFNPNGTALLS
-397 STYIG
+397 STYVG

-434 YISSTTT
+434 YVSSTTT
-441 STNFPTAGAF
+441 STNFPTQNGF
-451 QGLLNGAQDAVVFKM
+451 QTLLNGSQDAVIFKM

-474 WSTYFGGSGAES
+474 WSSYFGGSGAES
-486 GNSITVGTNGS
+486 GNSIATGTNGS

-520 GGSADGYALRINAGS
+520 GGSADGYALRINAAS
-535 GAMQSGTYMGQSEYD
+535 GALQSGTYMGQSEYD

-560 NSVYVYGQSESSW
+560 NAVYVYGQSESSW

-586 QFIRKYAQDL
+586 QFLRKYAQDL
-596 SVPNWTTMIG
+596 SVTNWTTMIG
-606 ASTGQVEL
+606 AGTGHVEL

-671 LDQDASALK
+671 LDQDASSLK

-723 TSTPGSWSPTNQSTN
+723 TSTPGVWSPTNQSSN

-761 ICIPQSVFFDNNSQ
+761 ICIPQNVFFDNNSQ

-783 FGDGNTSNAYE
+783 FGDGTTSNLYE
-794 PIHAYTTPGTY
+794 PTHAYTTPGVY

-818 TPDSVLVTV
+818 TPDSVIVTV
-827 NIGDFTAGAIQ
+827 NIGSFVAGAVQ
-838 PTASICAG
+838 PNSSICAG

-853 FGGSTYTWSPAN
+853 YGGSTYSWTPAN
-865 VLDNPSSPT
+865 VLNNPSSPT

-884 FSVIVADSCGSDT
+884 FSVIVSDSCGSDT
-897 LEVILDVSIPSIS
+897 LDVTLVVDSPSIT
-910 LPNDTTICLGE
+910 LPNDTTICIGE
-921 SVPISA
+921 SVSITA
-927 TASGNISWS
+927 TATGNINWS
-936 PGNFLNTTSGP
+936 PGNFLNTTTGST
-947 NVISTPQNN
+947 VISTPQNN
-956 ITYTATTTSNI
+956 ITYTATLTSGI
-967 GCTAQDSMTILV
+967 GCTAQDSMSISV
-979 FNNPPEPQLID
+979 FNNPPVPQLID
-990 SVFLCFGASMP
+990 SVALCYGASMP
-1001 LTAGGGTSYFWY
+1001 LTASGGTTFFWY
-1013 PNNNLV
+1013 PNNNII
-1019 GGNNPTVQINP
+1019 GTNNATVQINP
-1030 LQDQYY
+1030 LVPQYY
-1036 FVDVTNSCGTE
+1036 YVDVTNSCGTE

-1071 RPANLWASGAL
+1071 QAASLWASGAL
-1082 YYEWSPAANGSS
+1082 YYEWSPSANGSS
-1094 ANGSEVSVIPPF
+1094 ANGAQVSVIPPY

-1133 AFVSAGPDIF
+1133 AFVSAGPDIY
-1143 AVQGDIIQLTA
+1143 AVQGDDIQLTA

-1162 LWSPAAEVSCPS
+1162 LWSPPDEVSCPS
-1174 CQSTVVTPNQN
+1174 CQSTTVNPYQN

-1195 NGCTAQSQVNIF
+1195 NGCTAQSQVHIF

-1240 VSIYDRWGELIYQFN
+1240 VSIYNRWGELIYEFT
-1255 DLKDYWDGSYN
+1255 DLKDYWDGTYN

>member
-1 MNAPVC
+1 MYL
-7 AKFTQLMTLIRLLI
+7 TRLLF
-21 LLGFFRTA
+21 LLGFFQTA
-29 IAQELWMY
+29 FAQELWMY
-37 PNQGQWDDRILFN
+37 PNQGQWDNRILYN

-61 QSGLTFLLSNATL
+61 EQGLTYFLSNATF
-74 HDHDKHEHN
+74 HN
-83 HEETTVYHAIQHRF
+83 HETKEAHDHHDGTAYHAIKHQF
-97 LHAQST
+97 LHAQHT
-103 EFTTK
+103 AFTAQ
-108 DSSAH
+108 DSSTH
-113 YHNYFLGNDQSKWKS
+113 YHNYFIGADQSKWKANV
-128 KIHGVQKVSSEY
+128 HGVRRLTANHFFQ
-140 YFPTGS
+140 GGD
-146 LYYLTNEPQFAFHI
+146 LNYLIDKQQFAFHL
-160 QLNPYGDL
+160 QLDPQADI
-168 HDLDFAI
+168 HQFDFELI
-175 DGADSIFIDQ
+175 GADSVFIDAA
-185 NGNLHFTHRFGEI
+185 GMLHLTHQFGEI
-198 TYSAPKAWNIIS
+198 TYSAPKAWNLLSSTERI
-210 ESQKEEVPIDFVLE
+210 EVPIQFVIS
-224 NNLISFQVGENYNP
+224 NQVVSFQVDASYDPNLALY
-238 SLPLFIDPSLT
+238 IDPSLT
-249 FSTFTGSPV
+249 FSTFTGSPI

-276 GIVFGSGYPSSTG
+276 GIVFGSGYPTSTG
-289 AYDPSYN
+289 AYDASYN
-296 SGTGTFPMDVGIT
+296 SGTGSFPMDVGIT
-309 KFNANGTA
+309 KFNASGSA

-334 IVCAPNGELYIYG
+334 IVCAPNGELYVYG

-354 PMAGQPFDNTFNG
+354 PMAGQSYDNSFNG
-367 GPYQLQ
+367 GPYQIQ
-373 NSLEFNGSD
+373 NSLEFDGSD
-382 IYIARLNPNGTALLS
+382 IYIARFNPNGTALLS

-410 AASLFYNYGDQF
+410 AVSLSYNYGDQF

-434 YISSTTT
+434 YVSSTST
-441 STNFPTAGAF
+441 STNFPTQNGF
-451 QGLLNGAQDAVVFKM
+451 QTLLNGAQDAVIFKM

-520 GGSADGYALRINAGS
+520 GGSADGYALRINAAS
-535 GAMQSGTYMGQSEYD
+535 GALQSGTYMGQSEYD
-550 QTYFVRTDVN
+550 QTYFVRTDVDN
-560 NSVYVYGQSESSW
+560 AVYVYGQSQSSW

-586 QFIRKYAQDL
+586 QFLRKYAQDL
-596 SVPNWTTMIG
+596 SVTNWTTMIG
-606 ASTGQVEL
+606 AGTGNVEI

-659 LNTNGSNFYIAV
+659 LNTNGSNFYVAV
-671 LDQDASALK
+671 LDQNASALK

-685 GGITSSSNHV
+685 GGISSSSNHV

-723 TSTPGSWSPTNQSTN
+723 TSTPGSWSPTNQSSN

-746 ELSTIEAI
+746 ELNTIEAI

-794 PIHAYTTPGTY
+794 PIHAYLTPGVY

-818 TPDSVLVTV
+818 TPDSVTVTV
-827 NIGDFTAGAIQ
+827 NIGSFTAGTIQ

-853 FGGSTYTWSPAN
+853 FGGSTYAWSPAN

-879 FTTTT
+879 FNTTT
-884 FSVIVADSCGSDT
+884 FSVIVSDSCGSDT
-897 LEVILDVSIPSIS
+897 LTLTLDVSIPSIT
-910 LPNDTTICLGE
+910 LPNDTTICIGE
-921 SVPISA
+921 SVNISA
-927 TASGNISWS
+927 TASGNINWS
-936 PGNFLNTTSGP
+936 PGNFLNTTTGA
-947 NVISTPQNN
+947 NVIATPQNN
-956 ITYTATTTSNI
+956 ITYTATVTSGI
-967 GCTAQDSMTILV
+967 GCTAQDSINITV
-979 FNNPPEPQLID
+979 FNNPPQPQLID
-990 SVFLCFGASMP
+990 SVNLCYGTSMP
-1001 LTAGGGTSYFWY
+1001 LTAAGGTSYFWY
-1013 PNNNLV
+1013 PSNNLV
-1019 GGNNPTVQINP
+1019 GANNQTVQINP
-1030 LQDQYY
+1030 LQGQYY

-1047 TDSVWVSILTAQIWA
+1047 TDSVWVSILTANITA

-1082 YYEWSPAANGSS
+1082 YYEWSPSANGSS
-1094 ANGSEVSVIPPF
+1094 ANGAQVSVLPPF
-1106 NTTYMVIGTDAQGCQ
+1106 NTTYMVVGTDAQGCQ
-1121 DSAYVQVNLFQP
+1121 DSAYVQVSLFQP
-1133 AFVSAGPDIF
+1133 AFVSAGSDIF

-1154 DPSGPGTF
+1154 DPSGPGAF
-1162 LWSPAAEVSCPS
+1162 LWSPPDEVSCPT

-1185 AIYSVFFTDQ
+1185 AIYSVYFTDQ

-1240 VSIYDRWGELIYQFN
+1240 VSIYDRWGELIYEFT

-1279 KYTDYQNRKEILTG
+1279 IYTDYQNRKEVLTG

>member
-1 MNAPVC
+1 MS
-7 AKFTQLMTLIRLLI
+7 LLRF
-21 LLGFFRTA
+21 LVLFGFFQTA
-29 IAQELWMY
+29 FAQGLWMY
-37 PNQGQWDDRILFN
+37 PNQGQWDERILYN
-50 MPLSSGRLYIE
+50 MPLSSGRLYVE
-61 QSGLTFLLSNATL
+61 QEGLTFFLSNATFHA
-74 HDHDKHEHN
+74 HDHDKTVEH
-83 HEETTVYHAIQHRF
+83 HEEAPVYHALQQRF
-97 LHAQST
+97 VHAQKT
-103 EFTTK
+103 TFTSS
-108 DSSAH
+108 DSSQH

-128 KIHGVQKVSSEY
+128 KIHGVKKLNAAH
-140 YFPTGS
+140 YFPNGS
-146 LYYLTNEPQFAFHI
+146 LHYLTNEQQFAFHL
-160 QLNPYGDL
+160 QLEAFADI
-168 HDLDFAI
+168 HELDFEI
-175 DGADSIFIDQ
+175 NGADSLFIDER
-185 NGNLHFTHRFGEI
+185 GILHLTHRFGEI
-198 TYSAPKAWNIIS
+198 TYSAPKAWNLIS
-210 ESQKEEVPIDFVLE
+210 ETEKKEVQVVFAL
-224 NNLISFQVGENYNP
+224 NNNVVSFQVGSDYQP
-238 SLPLFIDPSLT
+238 DLPLYIDPSLT

-276 GIVFGSGYPSSTG
+276 GIVFGSGYPSSSG
-289 AYDPSYN
+289 AFDATYN
-296 SGTGTFPMDVGIT
+296 SGTGSFPMDVGIT

-334 IVCAPNGELYIYG
+334 IVSAANGELYVYG

-354 PMAGQPFDNTFNG
+354 PMAGQPFDNSFNG

-382 IYIARLNPNGTALLS
+382 IYIARFNPNGTALLS
-397 STYIG
+397 STYVG

-434 YISSTTT
+434 YVSSTTT
-441 STNFPTAGAF
+441 STNFPTQNGF
-451 QGLLNGAQDAVVFKM
+451 QTLLNGSQDAVIFKM
-466 NAGLSQLM
+466 NTGLSQLM
-474 WSTYFGGSGAES
+474 WSSYFGGSGAES

-520 GGSADGYALRINAGS
+520 GGSADGYALRINAAS
-535 GAMQSGTYMGQSEYD
+535 GALQSGTYMGQSEYD

-560 NSVYVYGQSESSW
+560 NAVYVYGQSESSW

-586 QFIRKYAQDL
+586 QFLRKYAQDL
-596 SVPNWTTMIG
+596 SVTNWTTMIG
-606 ASTGQVEL
+606 AGTGHVEL

-671 LDQDASALK
+671 LDQDASSLK

-723 TSTPGSWSPTNQSTN
+723 TSTPGVWSPTNQSSN

-761 ICIPQSVFFDNNSQ
+761 ICIPQNVFFDNNSQ
-775 NANSFFWD
+775 NANSYFWD
-783 FGDGNTSNAYE
+783 FGDGTTSNLYE
-794 PIHAYTTPGTY
+794 PTHAYTTPGVY

-818 TPDSVLVTV
+818 TPDSVIVTV
-827 NIGDFTAGAIQ
+827 NIGAFVAGAVQ
-838 PTASICAG
+838 PNSSICAG

-853 FGGSTYTWSPAN
+853 YGGSTYSWTPAN
-865 VLDNPSSPT
+865 VLNNPSSPT

-884 FSVIVADSCGSDT
+884 FSVIVSDSCGSDT
-897 LEVILDVSIPSIS
+897 LDVTLVVDTPSIT
-910 LPNDTTICLGE
+910 LPNDTTICIGE
-921 SVPISA
+921 SVSITA
-927 TASGNISWS
+927 TATGNINWS
-936 PGNFLNTTSGP
+936 PGNFLNTTTGP
-947 NVISTPQNN
+947 TVISTPQNN
-956 ITYTATTTSNI
+956 ITYTATLTSGI
-967 GCTAQDSMTILV
+967 GCTAQDSISISV
-979 FNNPPEPQLID
+979 FNNPPVPQLID
-990 SVFLCFGASMP
+990 SVALCYGASMP
-1001 LTAGGGTSYFWY
+1001 LTASGGTTFFWY
-1013 PNNNLV
+1013 PNNNII
-1019 GGNNPTVQINP
+1019 GTNNATVQINP
-1030 LQDQYY
+1030 LVPQYY
-1036 FVDVTNSCGTE
+1036 YVDVTNSCGTE

-1071 RPANLWASGAL
+1071 QAASLWASGAL
-1082 YYEWSPAANGSS
+1082 YYEWSPSANGSS
-1094 ANGSEVSVIPPF
+1094 ANGAQVSVIPPY

-1133 AFVSAGPDIF
+1133 AFVSAGPDIY
-1143 AVQGDIIQLTA
+1143 AVQGDDIQLTA

-1162 LWSPAAEVSCPS
+1162 LWSPPDEVSCPS
-1174 CQSTVVTPNQN
+1174 CQSTTVNPYQN

-1195 NGCTAQSQVNIF
+1195 NGCTAQSQVHIF

-1240 VSIYDRWGELIYQFN
+1240 VSIYNRWGELIYEFT
-1255 DLKDYWDGSYN
+1255 DLKDYWDGTYN

>member
-1 MNAPVC
+1 MKC
-7 AKFTQLMTLIRLLI
+7 FHLLFI
-21 LLGFFRTA
+21 VGFFQ
-29 IAQELWMY
+29 ISFAQDLWMY
-37 PNQGQWDDRILFN
+37 PNHGQWDARILYN
-50 MPLSSGRLYIE
+50 LPLSSGRLYIE
-61 QSGLTFLLSNATL
+61 EQGLTYFLSDATF
-74 HDHDKHEHN
+74 HQHEANVEHEDHEQTK
-83 HEETTVYHAIQHRF
+83 YHAIRHQF
-97 LHAQST
+97 INAQPAV
-103 EFTTK
+103 FNAL

-128 KIHGVQKVSSEY
+128 KVKGTSALRAAQ
-140 YFPTGS
+140 YFENGT
-146 LYYLTNEPQFAFHI
+146 LNYLIDRQQFAFHL
-160 QLNPYGDL
+160 QLEPHADI
-168 HDLDFAI
+168 HQFDFEI
-175 DGADSIFIDQ
+175 TGADSIFIDSK
-185 NGNLHFTHRFGEI
+185 GLLHLVHSFGEI
-198 TYSAPKAWNIIS
+198 TYSAPLAWNILS
-210 ESQKEEVPIDFVLE
+210 ESQKIGVPIQFII
-224 NNLISFQVGENYNP
+224 NNNIISFQVGATYDPN
-238 SLPLFIDPSLT
+238 LALFIDPSLT
-249 FSTFTGSPV
+249 FSTFTGSPI

-265 TPDVNG
+265 TPDVSG

-276 GIVFGSGYPSSTG
+276 GIVFGSGYPTTLG
-289 AYDPSYN
+289 AYDASFN
-296 SGTGTFPMDVGIT
+296 SGTGTFPMDVAIT
-309 KFNANGTA
+309 KFNATGTA

-354 PMAGQPFDNTFNG
+354 PMAGSSYDNSFNG

-382 IYIARLNPNGTALLS
+382 IYIARLNANGTNLLS
-397 STYIG
+397 STYVG
-402 GTSTDGLN
+402 GSSTDGLN

-422 RGEIVLDANQNV
+422 RGEIVLDNSQNV
-434 YISSTTT
+434 YVSSTTT
-441 STNFPTAGAF
+441 STNFPTINAF
-451 QGLLNGAQDAVVFKM
+451 QGLLNGGQDAVVFKM
-466 NAGLSQLM
+466 NAGLSQML

-486 GNSITVGTNGS
+486 GNSITTGTNGS

-520 GGSADGYALRINAGS
+520 GGSADGYALRLNSAS
-535 GAMQSGTYMGQSEYD
+535 GALQSGTYMGQSEYD
-550 QTYFVRTDVN
+550 QTYFIRTDIDN
-560 NSVYVYGQSESSW
+560 AVYVYGQSTSSW
-573 AITPGCYGNANSG
+573 PITAGCYGNANSG
-586 QFIRKYAQDL
+586 QFLRKYTSNLA
-596 SVPNWTTMIG
+596 STNWTTMIG
-606 ASTGQVEL
+606 AGTGQVEL

-620 ISDCY
+620 VSDCY
-625 DIYLAGWGGQ
+625 DIYIAGWGGQ

-642 ASFSTTN
+642 AAFSTTN

-659 LNTNGSNFYIAV
+659 LNTNGSNFYVAV

-685 GGITSSSNHV
+685 GGVNSSSNHV

-712 CGACGG
+712 CGGCGG

-723 TSTPGSWSPTNQSTN
+723 TSTPGVWSPSNPSSN

-783 FGDGNTSNAYE
+783 FGDGTTSSSFE
-794 PIHAYTTPGTY
+794 PIHAYLTPGTY

-818 TPDSVLVTV
+818 TPDSVIVTV
-827 NIGDFTAGAIQ
+827 NIGGFTAGAVQ
-838 PTASICAG
+838 PSTTICPG

-853 FGGSTYTWSPAN
+853 FGGSSYSWSPAN
-865 VLDNPSSPT
+865 VLDNPNSAN
-874 PTATI
+874 PTATV
-879 FTTTT
+879 FATTT

-897 LEVILDVSIPSIS
+897 LQLTLNVSAPTIT
-910 LPNDTTICLGE
+910 LPNDTTICIGE
-921 SVPISA
+921 SVTIDALA
-927 TASGNISWS
+927 TGTISWS

-947 NVISTPQNN
+947 SVISIPQNN
-956 ITYTATTTSNI
+956 ITYTATAVSSN
-967 GCTAQDSMTILV
+967 GCTAQDSISITV
-979 FNNPPEPQLID
+979 FNNPPVPQLID
-990 SVFLCFGASMP
+990 SVTLCYGTSMP
-1001 LTAGGGTSYFWY
+1001 LTAAGGTSYFWY
-1013 PNNNLV
+1013 PSNNLI
-1019 GGNNPTVQINP
+1019 GANNATVQISP

-1036 FVDVTNSCGTE
+1036 FVEVTNSCGTI

-1082 YYEWSPAANGSS
+1082 YYEWSPSANGSS
-1094 ANGSEVSVIPPF
+1094 ANGAQVSVLPPF
-1106 NTTYMVIGTDAQGCQ
+1106 NTTYLVIGTDAQGCQ

-1133 AFVSAGPDIF
+1133 AFVSAGPDIY
-1143 AVQGDIIQLTA
+1143 AIQGDVIQLTA
-1154 DPSGPGTF
+1154 DPSGPGAF
-1162 LWSPAAEVSCPS
+1162 LWTPTDEVSCS
-1174 CQSTVVTPNQN
+1174 TCQSTEVTPNQN
-1185 AIYSVFFTDQ
+1185 SIYTVFFTDQ
-1195 NGCTAQSQVNIF
+1195 NGCSAQSQVNIF

-1228 FRVIGGNYLEVE
+1228 FRIIGGNYLEVE
-1240 VSIYDRWGELIYQFN
+1240 VSIYNRWGELIYAFT
-1255 DLKDYWDGSYN
+1255 DLKDYWDGTYN
-1266 FRPCQDG
+1266 YRPCQDG

-1279 KYTDYQNRKEILTG
+1279 KYTDYQNRKEVLTG

>member
-1 MNAPVC
+1 MN
-7 AKFTQLMTLIRLLI
+7 LLRIFI
-21 LLGFFRTA
+21 LFACFQSVL
-29 IAQELWMY
+29 AQGLWMY
-37 PNQGQWDDRILFN
+37 PNKGQWDERILYN
-50 MPLSSGRLYIE
+50 LPLSSGRLYIE
-61 QSGLTFLLSNATL
+61 QEGLTYFLSNATF
-74 HDHDKHEHN
+74 HN
-83 HEETTVYHAIQHRF
+83 HESEGGHDHNEHTTYHCIKHHF
-97 LHAQST
+97 VHAQKT
-103 EFTTK
+103 AFHAQ
-108 DSSAH
+108 DSSQH
-113 YHNYFLGNDQSKWKS
+113 YHNYFLGSDQSKWKNN
-128 KIHGVQKVSSEY
+128 IRGTSEINAPN
-140 YFPTGS
+140 YFENGS
-146 LYYLTNEPQFAFHI
+146 LKYLIDAQQFAFHL
-160 QLNPYGDL
+160 QLLPHADI
-168 HDLDFAI
+168 HQFDFQI
-175 DGADSIFIDQ
+175 DGADSIFIDSK
-185 NGNLHFTHRFGEI
+185 GYLHLTHSFGEI
-198 TYSAPKAWNIIS
+198 TYSAPKAWNIMGS
-210 ESQKEEVPIDFVLE
+210 GQKIEVPIHFVIE
-224 NNLISFQVGENYNP
+224 KQTISFEVAATYDPNLELY
-238 SLPLFIDPSLT
+238 IDPSLT

-265 TPDVNG
+265 TPDANG

-276 GIVFGSGYPSSTG
+276 GIVFGSGYPSTAG
-289 AYDPSYN
+289 AYDASYN

-334 IVCAPNGELYIYG
+334 IVSAPNGELYVYG

-354 PMAGQPFDNTFNG
+354 PMAGSPFDNSFNG

-382 IYIARLNPNGTALLS
+382 IYIARFNPNGTALLS
-397 STYIG
+397 STYVG

-434 YISSTTT
+434 YVSSTTT
-441 STNFPTAGAF
+441 STNFPTANGF
-451 QGLLNGAQDAVVFKM
+451 QSLLNGPQDAVIFKM

-474 WSTYFGGSGAES
+474 WSSYFGGSGSES
-486 GNSITVGTNGS
+486 GNSIAIGSNGS

-509 AITGGHDLTFN
+509 AISGGHDLTFN
-520 GGSADGYALRINAGS
+520 GGSADGYALRINAAS

-550 QTYFVRTDVN
+550 QTYFIRTDIDN
-560 NSVYVYGQSESSW
+560 AVYVYGQSESAW

-586 QFIRKYAQDL
+586 QFLRKYAQDL
-596 SVPNWTTMIG
+596 SVTNWTTMIG
-606 ASTGQVEL
+606 AGTGHVEL

-642 ASFSTTN
+642 AAFSTTN

-671 LDQDASALK
+671 LDQNASALK

-685 GGITSSSNHV
+685 GGASSSSNHV

-723 TSTPGSWSPTNQSTN
+723 TSTPGVWSPTNQSSN

-783 FGDGNTSNAYE
+783 FGDGNTSTAYE
-794 PIHAYTTPGTY
+794 PIHAYLTPGTY
-805 DVLLVAFDSTGCF
+805 TVLLVAFDSTGCF
-818 TPDSVLVTV
+818 TPDSVTVTV
-827 NIGDFTAGAIQ
+827 NIGSFTAGAIQ
-838 PTASICAG
+838 PNNSICPG

-853 FGGSTYTWSPAN
+853 YGGSTYTWSPAN
-865 VLDNPSSPT
+865 VLDNPNSPT
-874 PTATI
+874 PTATL

-897 LEVILDVSIPSIS
+897 LQVTVDVSAPSIT
-910 LPNDTTICLGE
+910 LPNDTTICIGE
-921 SVPISA
+921 SVTIDANA
-927 TASGNISWS
+927 TGNINWS
-936 PGNFLNTTSGP
+936 PGSFLNTTTGTS
-947 NVISTPQNN
+947 VIATPQNN
-956 ITYTATTTSNI
+956 ITYTATVTSSN
-967 GCTAQDSMTILV
+967 GCTAQDSMSIFV
-979 FNNPPEPQLID
+979 FNNPPVPQLID
-990 SVFLCFGASMP
+990 SVALCYGTSMP
-1001 LTAGGGTSYFWY
+1001 LTASGGTSFFWY
-1013 PNNNLV
+1013 PSNNLI
-1019 GGNNPTVQINP
+1019 GANNQTVQINP
-1030 LQDQYY
+1030 LQPQYY

-1082 YYEWSPAANGSS
+1082 YYEWSPSANGSS
-1094 ANGSEVSVIPPF
+1094 ANGAQVSVLPPF

-1143 AVQGDIIQLTA
+1143 AVQGDVIQLTA
-1154 DPSGPGTF
+1154 DPSGPGAF
-1162 LWSPAAEVSCPS
+1162 LWSPPDEVSCPT

-1185 AIYSVFFTDQ
+1185 AIYSVYFTDQ

-1240 VSIYDRWGELIYQFN
+1240 VSIYDRWGELIYQFT
-1255 DLKDYWDGSYN
+1255 DLKDYWDGTYN

-1273 TYTWKI
+1273 TYTWKLI
-1279 KYTDYQNRKEILTG
+1279 YTDYQNRKEVLTG